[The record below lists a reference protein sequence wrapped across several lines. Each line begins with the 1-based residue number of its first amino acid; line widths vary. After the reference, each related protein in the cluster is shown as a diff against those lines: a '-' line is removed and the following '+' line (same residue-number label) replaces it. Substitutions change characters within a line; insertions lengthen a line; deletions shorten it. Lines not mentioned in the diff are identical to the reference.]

1 MSEIRLPLPEYAYN
15 FDLLLDV
22 VRRIAYP
29 ARMLVH
35 DGVLWRFTCGCP
47 LAYRQEGD
55 TIVVRGDGLADC
67 ELAAIAWKSAQALGL
82 DNDLSAFYA
91 HAAGD
96 ERLWQTIEPLLGLPL
111 FCAES
116 VFEALVTLVI
126 EQHISWKSAL
136 RAQRA
141 LMRQF
146 SSGELVADDRTIYDF
161 PSPAQLAAAKPSQLK
176 SLKITDRRCA
186 LIIELARQ
194 VDAGALDLES
204 IAALDDSA
212 ACASL
217 MQIKGVGAW
226 TAGNC
231 MGRAFGR
238 YPMLAEN
245 DVALQAAVRAYFYA
259 GEGEK
264 SADMVKQALGSHG
277 QYAGLAGHFV
287 LLRWVLDRYPP
298 QAPNSS

>member
-1 MSEIRLPLPEYAYN
+1 MSEIRLPLPGYAYN
-15 FDLLLDV
+15 FDLLLEI

-29 ARMLVH
+29 ARMLAQE
-35 DGVLWRFTCGCP
+35 GVLWRFTCGRP
-47 LAYRQEGD
+47 LAYHQEGD
-55 TIVVRGDGLADC
+55 MIVVRGDGLADC
-67 ELAAIAWKSAQALGL
+67 ELAAIARKSAQALGL
-82 DNDLSAFYA
+82 DHDLSAFYV
-91 HAAGD
+91 HAAKD
-96 ERLWQTIEPLLGLPL
+96 DRLWQAIEPLLGLPL

-116 VFEALVTLVI
+116 VFESLVTLVI

-136 RAQRA
+136 RAQRT

-146 SSGELVADDRTIYDF
+146 ASGALVAKGLTIYDF
-161 PSPAQLAAAKPSQLK
+161 PSPAQLAAATPSQLK
-176 SLKITDRRCA
+176 PLKITDRRCA
-186 LIIELARQ
+186 MIIELARR
-194 VDAGALDLES
+194 VAAGSLDLES

-217 MQIKGVGAW
+217 MQNQGVGTW

-238 YPMLAEN
+238 YPLLAEN

-259 GEGEK
+259 GKGEK
-264 SADMVKQALGSHG
+264 SAGLTRRALGAHG
-277 QYAGLAGHFV
+277 PHAGLAGHFV

-298 QAPNSS
+298 QMPNSS

>member
-1 MSEIRLPLPEYAYN
+1 MSEIRLPLPGYAYN
-15 FDLLLDV
+15 FDLLLEI

-29 ARMLVH
+29 ARMLVQ
-35 DGVLWRFTCGCP
+35 DGVLWRFTCGRP
-47 LAYRQEGD
+47 LAYHQEGD
-55 TIVVRGDGLADC
+55 MIVVRGDGLADF
-67 ELAAIAWKSAQALGL
+67 ELAGIARKSAQVLGL
-82 DNDLSAFYA
+82 GHDLSAFYA
-91 HAAGD
+91 HAAKD
-96 ERLWQTIEPLLGLPL
+96 KRLWQAIEPLLGLPL

-136 RAQRA
+136 RAQRT

-146 SSGELVADDRTIYDF
+146 ASGKLVANGRTIYDF
-161 PSPAQLAAAKPSQLK
+161 PSPAQLAAATPSQLK

-186 LIIELARQ
+186 LIIELARR
-194 VDAGALDLES
+194 VAAGTLDLES

-217 MQIKGVGAW
+217 MQIKGVGTW

-238 YPMLAEN
+238 YPLLAEN

-259 GEGEK
+259 GKGEK
-264 SADMVKQALGSHG
+264 SAGLIRRALGAHG
-277 QYAGLAGHFV
+277 PHAGLAGHFV

-298 QAPNSS
+298 QMPNSS